1 MDSKQIINKFGD
13 NYLADEDTFIMG
25 IDRRITSKI
34 AERFQNRIVLES
46 CTGAGFTT
54 ISLANVA
61 KKVVT
66 IDISEKNQTQ
76 ARYNIKKAG
85 LENRVNFI
93 LGNSLDD
100 KILNQTKNIDA
111 AFLDPD
117 WALTENQNT
126 YRFRNSNTKP
136 ESDVLL
142 NKILKITKNI
152 AIVLAPFVNEDEL
165 IDLPIFEKQK
175 IFLDGE
181 FALICLYFGELIQN
195 IGETSLNL

>member
-1 MDSKQIINKFGD
+1 MESKQIINKFGD

-34 AERFQNRIVLES
+34 AERFQNRIVLET

-61 KKVVT
+61 KRVVT
-66 IDISEKNQTQ
+66 IDISEKNQLQ
-76 ARYNIKKAG
+76 ARYNIKIAG
-85 LENRVNFI
+85 LEKRVDFI

-117 WALTENQNT
+117 WALNENQNT
-126 YRFRNSNTKP
+126 YRFRDSQTRP
-136 ESDVLL
+136 ESDLL
-142 NKILKITKNI
+142 LSKIFTITKNI
-152 AIVLAPFVNEDEL
+152 AIILAPFVNEDEL
-165 IDLPIFEKQK
+165 IGLPISEKQK
-175 IFLDGE
+175 IFMDGE
-181 FALICLYFGELIQN
+181 FALICLYFGELIQK
-195 IGETSLNL
+195 IGETSLFV